1 MKILVQN
8 GDTLSGLTRQAL
20 SQSGQS
26 KGSALDFRSLM
37 STIHKVAE
45 RNEIRDPNLIFPGQV
60 IDFTGLAMKA
70 GPNAAFSGANVPAYA
85 GAHAPTVNNNR
96 VAANDVAAVVLGE
109 RTGSQYRLM
118 ERTLDRAV
126 SKGYIPREDVA
137 DVRRRILDMSREHR
151 FNPDDFARVVLMES
165 DGLNPKA
172 SNGSCHGVIQFC
184 DGPDRGAAS
193 AGFGKNPE
201 KILDLSVLEQMDLVD
216 RYFKDTGLA
225 QYKPASLDN
234 LYLTVLYPAGR
245 SERQMHQPLGVP
257 GIQASALHVGGL
269 QGNPIT
275 RASLRKGLIEN
286 ATVRLNAFALE
297 QANAA
302 PVRMTRRD
310 ASTRD
315 VLALRH

>member
-20 SQSGQS
+20 SQSGQA

-70 GPNAAFSGANVPAYA
+70 GPNAAFSGANVPAHA

-257 GIQASALHVGGL
+257 GIQASALHVGGS

-302 PVRMTRRD
+302 PVRLTRRD

>member
-20 SQSGQS
+20 GQSGQAKVS
-26 KGSALDFRSLM
+26 SLDFRSLM

-60 IDFTGLAMKA
+60 VDFTGLAMKA
-70 GPNAAFSGANVPAYA
+70 GPNAALSGANVSADA
-85 GAHAPTVNNNR
+85 GAHAPTISTNR

-126 SKGYIPREDVA
+126 SKGFIPKEDVA

-257 GIQASALHVGGL
+257 GIQASALHVGGS

-286 ATVRLNAFALE
+286 ATARLNAFALE

-302 PVRMTRRD
+302 PVRLGRRD

>member
-20 SQSGQS
+20 GQSGQTKAS
-26 KGSALDFRSLM
+26 SLDFRSLM

-70 GPNAAFSGANVPAYA
+70 GPNAAFSGANVSADA
-85 GAHAPTVNNNR
+85 GSHAPTINNNR

-126 SKGYIPREDVA
+126 SKGYIPKEDVA

-257 GIQASALHVGGL
+257 GIQASALHVGGS

-286 ATVRLNAFALE
+286 ATARLNALALE
-297 QANAA
+297 QANTA
-302 PVRMTRRD
+302 PVRVSRRD